1 MSLHAGNLAVNGEHV
16 GAKARTR
23 PGSAWSDGADDSYP
37 RQALAAPVRLNVMA
51 QVRQEPGP
59 AVDPFLHQATP
70 SKDRNSAVTRW
81 LDWRMKIATAPEHA
95 PRLPCNRLAQNQVAA
110 ARHLAERCGTH

>member
-1 MSLHAGNLAVNGEHV
+1 
-16 GAKARTR
+16 
-23 PGSAWSDGADDSYP
+23 
-37 RQALAAPVRLNVMA
+37 MA
-51 QVRQEPGP
+51 QVRHDPGP

-110 ARHLAERCGTH
+110 ALHLAERCGTH